1 VKWWKR
7 VVRIHR
13 EKIKYESLG
22 KNKIHHIQLENTCKK
37 AGATLP
43 RYPLVNRHKGEE
55 LSQLVTV
62 GKRNQYIVM
71 AARVSRSHSRG
82 RNTDSSTAWQR
93 TCKCQFIYL
102 SIYSMDFRFRAPDTT
117 IHSKTG
123 LGTAPG
129 SWILTQSDLI

>member
-1 VKWWKR
+1 MS
-7 VVRIHR
+7 RIHR
-13 EKIKYESLG
+13 EKIKYESRG

-43 RYPLVNRHKGEE
+43 RYPLVNRHKGEV

-102 SIYSMDFRFRAPDTT
+102 PIYLQYGLSISCTRHDHTQQDR
-117 IHSKTG
+117 TG
-123 LGTAPG
+123 DR
-129 SWILTQSDLI
+129 SWILDRDPV